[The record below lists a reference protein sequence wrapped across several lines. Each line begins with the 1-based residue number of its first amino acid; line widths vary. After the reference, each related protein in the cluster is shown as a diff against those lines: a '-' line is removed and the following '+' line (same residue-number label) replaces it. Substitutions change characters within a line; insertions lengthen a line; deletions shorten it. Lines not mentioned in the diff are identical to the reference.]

1 MIYVSLIK
9 RDDIVHNMLTHI
21 ERLANERILHRNVKY
36 MKFREKA
43 RVGKF
48 LYISNVIEIKIKILF
63 KVLFKLQIYSVGV
76 KEALQNAV

>member
-1 MIYVSLIK
+1 
-9 RDDIVHNMLTHI
+9 
-21 ERLANERILHRNVKY
+21 

-48 LYISNVIEIKIKILF
+48 LYISNVIEIKIKILL
-63 KVLFKLQIYSVGV
+63 KVLFKLQIYSLGV